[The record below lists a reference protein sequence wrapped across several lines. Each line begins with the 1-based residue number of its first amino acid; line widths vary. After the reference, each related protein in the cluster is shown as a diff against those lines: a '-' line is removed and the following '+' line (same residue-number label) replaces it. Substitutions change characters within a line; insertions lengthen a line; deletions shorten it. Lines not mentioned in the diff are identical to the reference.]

1 MKQIINTVLFGRRKS
16 YIVGAS
22 LAVIG
27 LYIGFLFWYL
37 IANNWTQPTINILVL
52 VICVLVAGNSL
63 LALYKIPEQLCTNP
77 YIEQLLNFPIKVSQI
92 IYTVIFRLCK
102 IQVLICVCFILPY
115 MLFFNDEFS
124 VITSCGLIGA
134 LFSMIFDCL
143 IFLLMIGIP
152 FTSKKFCG
160 YIILVIQ
167 YGGFLLIIGLG
178 AYWFIKYL
186 TNPLLLWNISSWVQ
200 SYYMILCPIL
210 LLILFLG
217 FVTVTRTS
225 KTCYLKTYYYLLT
238 FTKPVH
244 SYKKNLFHNSP
255 YFLVEWCRVTRN
267 KELFFYSSIK
277 SVVTVYL
284 LGNILLKKIMETNS
298 TVLNILDISL
308 MILCCAINTIS
319 STSYSS
325 DKNIQYYK
333 FFPINYARV
342 FFAKVVVGFLWNEII
357 VGFIWIIISS
367 IGNGLSFDISLLIF
381 GTFTNLLTSAIGV
394 YFDNK
399 MPRNI
404 NGSNLLFHGNMN
416 KIFVLLAIVGLTI
429 LEIYLLQKLKFSDI
443 LLGLSV
449 INLIFNILLGTI
461 FAFEKG
467 GVIHDRG

>member
-37 IANNWTQPTINILVL
+37 IANNWTQPTINTLVLIMCILVA
-52 VICVLVAGNSL
+52 VNGL
-63 LALYKIPEQLCTNP
+63 LALYKIPEQLCSNP

-102 IQVLICVCFILPY
+102 IQVLIYVCFILPY
-115 MLFFNDEFS
+115 ILFFNDEFLLT
-124 VITSCGLIGA
+124 ISCGLICT
-134 LFSMIFDCL
+134 LLSMIFNCL

-152 FTSKKFCG
+152 FISKKFCG
-160 YIILVIQ
+160 YTILVIQ

-178 AYWFIKYL
+178 AYLFIKYL

-225 KTCYLKTYYYLLT
+225 KTCYLKSYYYLLT
-238 FTKPVH
+238 FTKPIH
-244 SYKKNLFHNSP
+244 SYKRNPFRNSP
-255 YFLVEWCRVTRN
+255 YFLIEWCRVTRN

-284 LGNILLKKIMETNS
+284 LGNILLKRIMETNL

-308 MILCCAINTIS
+308 MILCCAVNTIS

-333 FFPINYARV
+333 FFPLNYARV

-357 VGFIWIIISS
+357 VGSIWIISS

-394 YFDNK
+394 YFDCK

-449 INLIFNILLGTI
+449 INLIFTILLGMI

-467 GVIHDRG
+467 GVIHDRS

>member
-16 YIVGAS
+16 YIVDVS

-37 IANNWTQPTINILVL
+37 IANNWTQPTINTLVL
-52 VICVLVAGNSL
+52 IMCILVAGNGL

-102 IQVLICVCFILPY
+102 IQILIYVCFILPY
-115 MLFFNDEFS
+115 ILFFNDEFS
-124 VITSCGLIGA
+124 LTISCGLICT
-134 LFSMIFDCL
+134 LLSMIFDCL

-152 FTSKKFCG
+152 FISKKFCG
-160 YIILVIQ
+160 YTILVIQ

-178 AYWFIKYL
+178 AYLFIKHL
-186 TNPLLLWNISSWVQ
+186 ANPLLLWNISNWVQ
-200 SYYMILCPIL
+200 SYYMILCPTL

-217 FVTVTRTS
+217 FITVTRTS
-225 KTCYLKTYYYLLT
+225 KTCYLKSYYYLLT

-244 SYKKNLFHNSP
+244 SHKRNPFRNSP
-255 YFLVEWCRVTRN
+255 YFLIEWCRVTRN

-284 LGNILLKKIMETNS
+284 LGNILLKRIMETS
-298 TVLNILDISL
+298 LTVLNILDISL

-333 FFPINYARV
+333 FFPISYARV

-357 VGFIWIIISS
+357 VSFIWIISS

-394 YFDNK
+394 YFDYK

-429 LEIYLLQKLKFSDI
+429 LGIYLLQKLKFSDI
-443 LLGLSV
+443 FIGLSI
-449 INLIFNILLGTI
+449 INLIFTILLGTI

-467 GVIHDRG
+467 GVIHDRS

>member
-16 YIVGAS
+16 YIVGVS

-52 VICVLVAGNSL
+52 VICILVAGNSL

-102 IQVLICVCFILPY
+102 IQVLIYVCFILPY
-115 MLFFNDEFS
+115 ILFFNDEFS
-124 VITSCGLIGA
+124 VMTSCGLICT

-152 FTSKKFCG
+152 FISKKFCG

-167 YGGFLLIIGLG
+167 YGGFLSIIGLG
-178 AYWFIKYL
+178 VYL
-186 TNPLLLWNISSWVQ
+186 LIECLANPLLLWNISNWVQ
-200 SYYMILCPIL
+200 GYYMILCPIL
-210 LLILFLG
+210 LLILFLC
-217 FVTVTRTS
+217 FVTIRKIS
-225 KTCYLKTYYYLLT
+225 KTCYLKSYYYLLT

-244 SYKKNLFHNSP
+244 NHKRNPFRNSP
-255 YFLVEWCRVTRN
+255 YFLIEWCRVTRN

-284 LGNILLKKIMETNS
+284 LGNILLKRIMEANITA
-298 TVLNILDISL
+298 LNILDISL

-333 FFPINYARV
+333 FFPINYARL
-342 FFAKVVVGFLWNEII
+342 FFAKVVVGFLWNEI
-357 VGFIWIIISS
+357 VVSFIWIVRS
-367 IGNGLSFDISLLIF
+367 IGNGSPFDISLLVF
-381 GTFTNLLTSAIGV
+381 GTFTNLLSSAIGV
-394 YFDNK
+394 YFDYK

-404 NGSNLLFHGNMN
+404 NNSNLLFHGNMN

-429 LEIYLLQKLKFSDI
+429 LEIYLLQKIKFSDI

-449 INLIFNILLGTI
+449 INIIFTILLGTI

-467 GVIHDRG
+467 GVIHDRS

>member
-37 IANNWTQPTINILVL
+37 IANNWTQPTINTLVLIMCILVA
-52 VICVLVAGNSL
+52 VNGL
-63 LALYKIPEQLCTNP
+63 LALYKIPEQLCSNP

-102 IQVLICVCFILPY
+102 IQVLIYVCFILPY
-115 MLFFNDEFS
+115 ILFFNDEFLLT
-124 VITSCGLIGA
+124 ISCGLICT
-134 LFSMIFDCL
+134 LLSMIFNCL

-152 FTSKKFCG
+152 FISKKFCG
-160 YIILVIQ
+160 YTILVIQ

-178 AYWFIKYL
+178 AYLFIKYL

-225 KTCYLKTYYYLLT
+225 KTCYLKSYYYLLT

-244 SYKKNLFHNSP
+244 SYKRNPFRNSP
-255 YFLVEWCRVTRN
+255 YFLIEWCRVTRN

-284 LGNILLKKIMETNS
+284 LGNILLKRIMETNL

-308 MILCCAINTIS
+308 MILCCAVNTIS

-333 FFPINYARV
+333 FFPLNYARV

-357 VGFIWIIISS
+357 VGSIWIISS

-394 YFDNK
+394 YFDCK

-449 INLIFNILLGTI
+449 INLIFTILLGMI

-467 GVIHDRG
+467 GVIHDRS

>member
-160 YIILVIQ
+160 YIILVLN
-167 YGGFLLIIGLG
+167 YS
-178 AYWFIKYL
+178 
-186 TNPLLLWNISSWVQ
+186 WN
-200 SYYMILCPIL
+200 
-210 LLILFLG
+210 
-217 FVTVTRTS
+217 
-225 KTCYLKTYYYLLT
+225 
-238 FTKPVH
+238 
-244 SYKKNLFHNSP
+244 
-255 YFLVEWCRVTRN
+255 
-267 KELFFYSSIK
+267 
-277 SVVTVYL
+277 
-284 LGNILLKKIMETNS
+284 NI
-298 TVLNILDISL
+298 
-308 MILCCAINTIS
+308 
-319 STSYSS
+319 
-325 DKNIQYYK
+325 
-333 FFPINYARV
+333 
-342 FFAKVVVGFLWNEII
+342 
-357 VGFIWIIISS
+357 
-367 IGNGLSFDISLLIF
+367 
-381 GTFTNLLTSAIGV
+381 
-394 YFDNK
+394 
-399 MPRNI
+399 
-404 NGSNLLFHGNMN
+404 
-416 KIFVLLAIVGLTI
+416 
-429 LEIYLLQKLKFSDI
+429 
-443 LLGLSV
+443 
-449 INLIFNILLGTI
+449 
-461 FAFEKG
+461 
-467 GVIHDRG
+467 